1 MNIIT
6 RKNLVIGIGALCVVG
21 LAFLLFMPEETAD
34 PKHEET
40 SAVTRK
46 ANKRVKR
53 QPRRERIASKTE
65 VKSEEKP
72 KFDLDDEEHANLSKE
87 MRAILVE
94 LQDALDNDND
104 KGVAAV
110 CAKILKKMQTEGESA
125 VPVVV
130 REDAVDALGLSL
142 PRALPELMGFKGDPN
157 PDIREAVDEE
167 IDSFLMETD
176 MKDRELSPILASLAK
191 VLTDEDSLDLLT
203 MSIDTDLR
211 NSVKVATCKQILD
224 TGTEEAKASLNE
236 VIADM
241 LDVDEEAL
249 PSDTEQ
255 IKKQLD
261 KWLAENPDDE
271 DDDDIYAPDDS
282 DSDADS
288 D

>member
-6 RKNLVIGIGALCVVG
+6 RKNLIIGLAALCVIG
-21 LAFLLFMPEETAD
+21 LALVFFMPEGAAENQ
-34 PKHEET
+34 HEET
-40 SAVTRK
+40 SAVSRK
-46 ANKRVKR
+46 ATKRVKR
-53 QPRRERIASKTE
+53 QPRRERIEIKKET
-65 VKSEEKP
+65 KSEEKL
-72 KFDLDDEEHANLSKE
+72 KFDLEDEEHANLSKE
-87 MRAILVE
+87 MRAIMVE
-94 LQDALDNDND
+94 LQNALDDDND

-110 CAKILKKMQTEGESA
+110 CAKILKIIQTRGEGA

-167 IDSFLMETD
+167 IDSFLMEAD
-176 MKDRELSPILASLAK
+176 MKDRELSPVLVSLAK
-191 VLTDEDSLDLLT
+191 ILTDEDSLDLLT

-224 TGTEEAKASLNE
+224 TGTEEARASLQE

-249 PSDTEQ
+249 PSDSEQ

-271 DDDDIYAPDDS
+271 DDDDIYATDDS
-282 DSDADS
+282 DSDS
-288 D
+288 DTN

>member
-6 RKNLVIGIGALCVVG
+6 RKNLIIGIGALCVVG
-21 LAFLLFMPEETAD
+21 LAFLLFMPEGATEN
-34 PKHEET
+34 KQEET

-46 ANKRVKR
+46 ATKRVKR
-53 QPRRERIASKTE
+53 QPRRERITAKTE
-65 VKSEEKP
+65 AKSEEKL
-72 KFDLDDEEHANLSKE
+72 KYDLDDDEHANLSKE

-94 LQDALDNDND
+94 LQNALDDDND
-104 KGVAAV
+104 KGVATV
-110 CAKILKKMQTEGESA
+110 CAKILKIMQTEGESA

-130 REDAVDALGLSL
+130 REDAVDALGMSL
-142 PRALPELMGFKGDPN
+142 PRAP

-224 TGTEEAKASLNE
+224 TGTEEAKTSLYE

-249 PSDTEQ
+249 PSDSEQ

-271 DDDDIYAPDDS
+271 DDDEIYATEDSDS